1 MLKVGLTGGVGSGKS
16 TALSFFKSLG
26 VPTFNADAVAKE
38 VTQAETVRCAIRS
51 YFGDEALLPSGEL
64 NRPFL
69 RERIFSVAQ
78 EKKWLESL
86 LHPLIAE
93 RIEAQLAAID
103 APYVVIEI
111 PLLIEKRLSGE
122 KEAIL
127 VDRVCVI
134 QVPHDQQVK
143 RVQERDQISIEAVN
157 QIKAVQ
163 ASDTARQNH
172 ADDFLYNHH
181 SFIELEQQVK
191 VLDAFYKKLRS

>member
-16 TALSFFKSLG
+16 TALGFFQSLG
-26 VPTFNADAVAKE
+26 VPTFNADAIARE
-38 VTQAETVRCAIRS
+38 VTQAETVRHAIRS

-86 LHPLIAE
+86 LHPLISE
-93 RIEAQLAAID
+93 RIQGKLSGID
-103 APYVVIEI
+103 VPYVVIEI
-111 PLLIEKRLSGE
+111 PLLIEKRLLGE
-122 KEAIL
+122 KEAIE

-134 QVPHDQQVK
+134 QASDSEQLL
-143 RVQERDQISIEAVN
+143 RVQKRDKVSIEQVN
-157 QIKAVQ
+157 QIKAAQ
-163 ASDTARQNH
+163 ASDAERKAH
-172 ADDFLYNHH
+172 ADDFLHNNH

-191 VLDAFYKKLRS
+191 ALDAFYKKLR